1 LPRVFGLRLTLPASL
16 LVLVAALAAVDGTW
30 LALGRFRLDGGAFL
44 CLGLLAA
51 LLFMAAHFYRNL
63 RPDPRLAAML
73 FGAGFLCIF
82 SCEAS
87 VLNYLLLTKAG
98 TRIDMPLAELDRA
111 IGFDW
116 PAAMRWMA
124 HHPHL
129 NALAFI
135 AYSSMLPQVALSTV
149 VLAAIDADRV
159 YRACMALA
167 LSALLCIAIW
177 AFAPSFGAFSVY
189 PLPDVPMNLALDS
202 SYAQEL
208 VRLIKDGPG
217 LISPR
222 DAKGLIGFPSYHAA
236 MALLAIWYLRD
247 VKILRWPVLILNLAV
262 LLATPVQGG
271 HHAVDVLAAFPV
283 AALAV
288 FLASHMGGAAKFPV
302 MVNKPSK
309 AAELLPTAAQ

>member
-1 LPRVFGLRLTLPASL
+1 MTAIDGSWLGL
-16 LVLVAALAAVDGTW
+16 GH
-30 LALGRFRLDGGAFL
+30 FRLDSGAFF

-51 LLFMAAHFYRNL
+51 LLMAGAYFYRTV

-98 TRIDMPLAELDRA
+98 GRIDMQLAALDRA
-111 IGFDW
+111 LGFDW
-116 PAAMRWMA
+116 PAAMRWMG

-135 AYSSMLPQVALSTV
+135 AYSSMLPQVAVSII
-149 VLAAIDADRV
+149 VLAGIESDRV

-189 PLPDVPMNLALDS
+189 PLPDARLGLALDS
-202 SYAQEL
+202 AYAQEL
-208 VRLIKDGPG
+208 VRLLRDGPG

-236 MALLAIWYLRD
+236 MALLVIWYLRD
-247 VKILRWPVLILNLAV
+247 VRILRWPVVALNLAV
-262 LLATPVQGG
+262 LMATPVQGG
-271 HHAVDVLAAFPV
+271 HHVIDVLAAFPV
-283 AALAV
+283 AALSIFVTARM
-288 FLASHMGGAAKFPV
+288 ARAAKIAK

-309 AAELLPTAAQ
+309 SAEPVPVAAG